1 MSFPIENMVIYH
13 SYVSLP
19 EGMKSENWKS
29 YEIYHLYNIFFHQ
42 LWVEYGYI
50 NGIRWYTLWL

>member
-1 MSFPIENMVIYH
+1 MMIFHTS

-29 YEIYHLYNIFFHQ
+29 YEIYHYNQNHQ
-42 LWVEYGYI
+42 LWVKYGHI
-50 NGIRWYTLWL
+50 NGI